1 MIRKLILYTLLG
13 ALALSGYYLSVDYL
27 RFKKEH
33 AKTHTTILVLA
44 PGTVEGTYKKVL
56 IDTITEYT
64 TARPD
69 ITIDIAY
76 LKPMNLPFI
85 SARCSPLE
93 QQVSLPA
100 VKEWGNR
107 MAHADALIALVPDVN
122 DGYPAELKNSIDL
135 LWNELHNKPAGIIAY
150 STYGMPSNTFIESIK
165 ALFKAVK
172 CDPVNPIIRIDR
184 SATGKINDSA
194 YQDDRLKEIN
204 VMIDAVVDKN
214 LHRSYFKQL
223 IRSIGNKIRRRIIRL
238 LNPKK
243 E

>member
-1 MIRKLILYTLLG
+1 MIRKLIFYALLG
-13 ALALSGYYLSVDYL
+13 VLALGSYYLSVDYL
-27 RFKKEH
+27 RFKNEH
-33 AKTHTTILVLA
+33 AKTHTNILVLA
-44 PGTVEGTYKKVL
+44 PGTIEGTYKQVL
-56 IDTITEYT
+56 INKITELA

-69 ITIDIAY
+69 ITIDIAN

-85 SARCSPLE
+85 SASRSPLE
-93 QQVSLPA
+93 QETSLPA

-122 DGYPAELKNSIDL
+122 DGYPAEFKNAIDL
-135 LWNELHNKPAGIIAY
+135 LWNELHNKPVGIIVY
-150 STYGMPSNTFIESIK
+150 STHGVPSNTLIESLK

-172 CDPVNPIIRIDR
+172 CDPVTPIIRIDR
-184 SATGKINDSA
+184 SSSGKINDSA

-223 IRSIGNKIRRRIIRL
+223 IRSIGNKIRRRVIRL